1 MFAFK
6 PLTIYIK
13 SQANVEMNNKKI
25 QNDNND

>member
-13 SQANVEMNNKKI
+13 SQTNVEMNNKKI
-25 QNDNND
+25 QNNNND